1 MTKEYDELKKDVYK
15 EYLKKIETFKSNPLL
30 KEIFNNEEE
39 LKWMNNGGNLESVR
53 TVILWWH
60 QANFMLINMSM
71 LKYVMMMDYVID
83 VLGRNRNES

>member
-39 LKWMNNGGNLESVR
+39 LK
-53 TVILWWH
+53 
-60 QANFMLINMSM
+60 
-71 LKYVMMMDYVID
+71 
-83 VLGRNRNES
+83 